1 LTDKIPIQIQKSN
14 NDNSNEKM
22 NKRAFIP
29 SLLLP
34 VITILQAVGCFFSLA
49 ILFKQQKKDF
59 RSTNSLNLH
68 KEEEEGKEASR
79 VHLED
84 LSLQVAALVGVV
96 EVSTRKE
103 QKKKRRKKLRTRSAN
118 QRFLC

>member
-1 LTDKIPIQIQKSN
+1 
-14 NDNSNEKM
+14 M

-103 QKKKRRKKLRTRSAN
+103 QKKKRRKKNFEHVQPISDFCARSSWKRSF
-118 QRFLC
+118 QK